1 MNKGE
6 LIEKIVGDKGAK
18 IESKAQAERALN
30 AVLGA
35 IQGGLKKDQKVS
47 IVGFGNFSVKKRP
60 RRRVMNP
67 QTKEKMWASA
77 SKTVKFKPGKAL
89 KESL

>member
-6 LIEKIVGDKGAK
+6 LIEKVLADKAAK
-18 IESKAQAERALN
+18 IESKAQAERAIN
-30 AVLGA
+30 AVLDA
-35 IQGGLKKDQKVS
+35 VKQGLKKEKKVGL
-47 IVGFGNFSVKKRP
+47 VGFGTFTVKHRP
-60 RRRVMNP
+60 RRRVINP
-67 QTKEKMWASA
+67 QTKEKMWAKA